1 MVTIP
6 GDTGGLN
13 NGGGGVNDT
22 VESSSSV
29 DPSSSTANT
38 NSSAAPSSDGSLMKQ
53 KWISQSQVRRVCYEF
68 RGVLCLHSY
77 IFFQPN
83 QYFYLSVYNIVI
95 ICILLGLLILTK
107 MFDFRLMI

>member
-1 MVTIP
+1 MVTIL

-53 KWISQSQVRRVCYEF
+53 KWISQSQVRRVCYRNFEGF
-68 RGVLCLHSY
+68 DFCIP
-77 IFFQPN
+77 IFS
-83 QYFYLSVYNIVI
+83 LSLINIS
-95 ICILLGLLILTK
+95 ICPLIILLLYVYYSVC
-107 MFDFRLMI
+107 